1 MNDPIELGNGLAT
14 MIPFVK
20 EHTPDHLL
28 WVYRRNAAL
37 LLVSF
42 GVVQAGSLVETF
54 GDVVCV
60 LLGGCDG

>member
-1 MNDPIELGNGLAT
+1 